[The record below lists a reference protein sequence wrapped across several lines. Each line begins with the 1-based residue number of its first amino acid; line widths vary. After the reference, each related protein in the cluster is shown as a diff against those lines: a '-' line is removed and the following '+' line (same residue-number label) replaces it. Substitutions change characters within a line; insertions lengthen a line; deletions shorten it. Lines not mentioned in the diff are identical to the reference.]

1 MKIQFNWRSVVLF
14 LSVNGLIFFNSTSAL
29 AQYNEVGIQLGVS
42 RYKGELSPHSFSTRF
57 IHFAGGV
64 FFRHNWNLHWSWI
77 AELNFGKVSGDDSFS
92 KTTFEQN
99 RNLNF
104 SSTIIDFTPGVEFN
118 FFRYETGNSNYP
130 FTPYLFTG
138 LSVFKFNPKSGG
150 VELQPLG
157 TEGQGLPGRPKPYSR
172 VALAIP
178 IGGGIK
184 ISVGQSVGIGIQVSA
199 RRTFT
204 DYLDDVSTTY
214 PDINQLRAS
223 KGNDAALF
231 SDPGAFN
238 DSIPDYPIYEGKER
252 GTPSDKDWYLFGTFT
267 LWVRM
272 TSFQREHCKP
282 FKRRRY

>member
-1 MKIQFNWRSVVLF
+1 MNSKINWR
-14 LSVNGLIFFNSTSAL
+14 LSVFLLSFWGLFFVNATSL
-29 AQYNEVGIQLGVS
+29 SAQYNEVGIQLGVS
-42 RYKGELSPHSFSTRF
+42 RYKGELSAHSFNTRF

-77 AELNFGKVSGDDSFS
+77 AELNYGKVSGDDALS
-92 KTTFEQN
+92 KTSFEQN

-104 SSTIIDFTPGVEFN
+104 YSTIWDFTPGVEFN
-118 FFRYETGNSNYP
+118 FFRYETGNSSYP

-138 LSVFKFNPKSGG
+138 LSIFKFNPKSAG

-157 TEGQGLPGRPKPYSR
+157 TEGQGFAGRPNPYRR

-184 ISVGQSVGIGIQVSA
+184 ISLGQSVGIGIQVSA

-223 KGNDAALF
+223 RGNDAALF

>member
-1 MKIQFNWRSVVLF
+1 MNLRVSVSF
-14 LSVNGLIFFNSTSAL
+14 LSFLAIFLFSAKETF
-29 AQYNEVGIQLGVS
+29 AQYNEVGIQLGIS
-42 RYKGELSPHSFSTRF
+42 RYKGELSPHSFDTKF

-64 FFRHNWNLHWSWI
+64 FFRHNWNRHWSWI
-77 AELNFGKVSGDDSFS
+77 GELNFGKVSGNDAALKTSFE
-92 KTTFEQN
+92 TN

-104 SSTIIDFTPGVEFN
+104 YSTIWDLTPGIEFN
-118 FFRYETGNSNYP
+118 FFPYETGNSDFP
-130 FTPYLFTG
+130 FTPYIFTG
-138 LSVFKFNPKSGG
+138 LSVFKFNPKSEG

-157 TEGQGLPGRPKPYSR
+157 TEGQGLPGRSKAYHRLSF
-172 VALAIP
+172 AIP

-184 ISVGQSVGIGIQVSA
+184 ISVGQSVGLGIQVSA

-214 PDINQLRAS
+214 PDLNQLRAARGS
-223 KGNDAALF
+223 DAVYF
-231 SDPGAFN
+231 SDPGVFH
-238 DSIPDYPIYEGKER
+238 DSIPDYPVYEGKER

-267 LWVRM
+267 IWVRM

>member
-1 MKIQFNWRSVVLF
+1 MNRYAILLF
-14 LSVNGLIFFNSTSAL
+14 LSLLAIFSLHSERTFS
-29 AQYNEVGIQLGVS
+29 QYNEVGIQLGIS
-42 RYKGELSPHSFSTRF
+42 RYKGELSPHSFDAKF
-57 IHFAGGV
+57 IHFGGGV

-77 AELNFGKVSGDDSFS
+77 AELNYGKVSGDDSRL
-92 KTTFEQN
+92 KTSFEQN

-104 SSTIIDFTPGVEFN
+104 YSTIWDLTPGIEFN
-118 FFRYETGNSNYP
+118 FFRYETGSSNYP
-130 FTPYLFTG
+130 FTPYIFTG
-138 LSVFKFNPKSGG
+138 ISVFKFNPKSAG

-157 TEGQGLPGRPKPYSR
+157 TEGQGLPGRPNQYRR
-172 VALAIP
+172 VSFAIP

-214 PDINQLRAS
+214 PDLNNLRANR
-223 KGNDAALF
+223 GADAAYY

-238 DSIPDYPIYEGKER
+238 DSLPNYPVYEGKQR